1 VIVRVEKEDG
11 CSREDG
17 GDFCLHLIAD
27 NLGWFEDQPTNVET
41 LLARRGEAVQRMV
54 VKDSTAATS
63 ADGGEAG
70 KGGVKEKVL
79 IKTDTGKTV
88 ELFEEEPDEEPLRLK

>member
-1 VIVRVEKEDG
+1 
-11 CSREDG
+11 
-17 GDFCLHLIAD
+17 
-27 NLGWFEDQPTNVET
+27 
-41 LLARRGEAVQRMV
+41 MV